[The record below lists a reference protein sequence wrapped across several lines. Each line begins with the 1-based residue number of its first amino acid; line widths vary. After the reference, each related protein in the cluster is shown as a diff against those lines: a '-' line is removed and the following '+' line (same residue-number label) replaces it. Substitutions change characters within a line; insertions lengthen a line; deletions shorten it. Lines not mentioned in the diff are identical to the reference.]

1 VERRSGINYAVELL
15 FDPEAEAAVL
25 EVWREVRARTG
36 NSVLFDLAGQPH
48 VTLAVHEERDGPQL
62 DRAVRAFLAPAT
74 PFLLSS
80 AGTFPGDEG
89 AAFLA
94 PVVTDALLELH
105 RRWHAASPGSN
116 EYYCPGQWVPH
127 CTVGILL
134 EGPALSEALEVARC
148 AVPIRGRFS
157 EIALIAFE
165 RHALTP
171 VECLVR
177 VPLKPPSGGARR

>member
-1 VERRSGINYAVELL
+1 MECGSGLHYAVELL

-25 EVWREVRARTG
+25 EVWREVSARTG
-36 NSVLFDLAGQPH
+36 SAVLVDLAGQPH
-48 VTLAVHEERDGPQL
+48 ITLAVHEERDGPQL
-62 DRAVRAFLAPAT
+62 DRAVRAFEAPAI

-94 PVVTDALLELH
+94 PVVTDDLLDLH
-105 RRWHAASPGSN
+105 RRWHVASPGSH
-116 EYYCPGQWVPH
+116 EYYLPGHWVPH

-134 EGPALSEALEVARC
+134 EGPALSEALEVARS
-148 AVPIRGRFS
+148 ALPLRGRFS
-157 EIALIAFE
+157 EIALIAF
-165 RHALTP
+165 RRDAATP

-177 VPLKPPSGGARR
+177 VPLA

>member
-1 VERRSGINYAVELL
+1 VERRPGIRGYAVELL
-15 FDPEAEAAVL
+15 LDPEAEAAVL

-36 NSVLFDLAGQPH
+36 SPVLFDLAGRPH
-48 VTLAVHEERDGPQL
+48 VTLAVHDERDGPQL
-62 DRAVRAFLAPAT
+62 DRAVRAFQAAET

-80 AGTFPGDEG
+80 AGAFPGDEG
-89 AAFLA
+89 AVFLA
-94 PVVTDALLELH
+94 PVVTDDLLELH

-116 EYYCPGQWVPH
+116 EHYLPGRWVPH

-134 EGPALSEALEVARC
+134 EGPALSEALEAARS
-148 AVPIRGRFS
+148 ALPIRGRFE
-157 EIALIAFE
+157 EIALIAFG

-177 VPLKPPSGGARR
+177 VPLHG